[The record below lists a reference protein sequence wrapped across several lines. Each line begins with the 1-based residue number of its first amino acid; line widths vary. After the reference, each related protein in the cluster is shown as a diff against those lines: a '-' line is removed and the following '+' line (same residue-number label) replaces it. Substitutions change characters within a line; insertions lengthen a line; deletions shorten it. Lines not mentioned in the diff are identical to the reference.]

1 MTRIVFYEKPGCA
14 TNARQQRLLRAA
26 GIDLEVR
33 DLLGEPW
40 TAERLLAF
48 FADRP
53 VSEWFN
59 RAAPAVKAGAVL
71 PEALDRAQALALLLA
86 TPLLIRRPLLQLGT
100 AHLAGF
106 DPAALNALL
115 PAQHRLQEQPA
126 AAIDSCSREAHG
138 HSACQ
143 TPREA

>member
-1 MTRIVFYEKPGCA
+1 MTRIVFYAKPGCA

-40 TAERLLAF
+40 NAERLLAF

-59 RAAPAVKAGAVL
+59 RAAPAVKAGAVV
-71 PEALDRAQALALLLA
+71 PEALDRVQALALLLA

-100 AHLAGF
+100 KHLAGF
-106 DPAALNALL
+106 DPLALNALL
-115 PAQHRLQEQPA
+115 PEQHRLREQPA
-126 AAIDSCSREAHG
+126 ADSDSCAREVHG
-138 HSACQ
+138 HSAC
-143 TPREA
+143 RAAEEA